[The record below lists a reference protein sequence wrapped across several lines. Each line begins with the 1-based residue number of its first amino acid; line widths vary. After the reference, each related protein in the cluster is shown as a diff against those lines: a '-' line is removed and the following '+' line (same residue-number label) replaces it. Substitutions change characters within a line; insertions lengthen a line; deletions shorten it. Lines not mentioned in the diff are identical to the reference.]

1 MPIIATAFVGKV
13 GDINVFKN
21 GRQLAAWLGLVP
33 QQYSTG
39 GKVQLGRIS
48 KRGDRYLRSL
58 LVHGARSVL
67 KALKYKKQ
75 ENLSPLM
82 TWFKS
87 VADRR
92 GHNKS
97 IVAFANKTARI
108 VWALLS
114 SGKCYQDN

>member
-1 MPIIATAFVGKV
+1 MTVPGIGIIAATAFVWKV
-13 GDINVFKN
+13 GDVNVFKN

-48 KRGDRYLRSL
+48 KRGDKYLRSL

-67 KALKYKKQ
+67 KTLKHKKQ
-75 ENLSPLM
+75 ENLSSLM
-82 TWFKS
+82 RWFQN

-97 IVAFANKTARI
+97 IG
-108 VWALLS
+108 LCS
-114 SGKCYQDN
+114 